1 VVLHVS
7 IKLIS
12 QRARVYFGEKT
23 SARSGMNLR
32 VVLVE
37 PMYDGNIGSVARSMK
52 NFGFD
57 QLVLVNPCRID
68 DFGNAMASHAKDIL
82 DKAKVVPTLEGALD
96 GAGLVVGTTGKRL
109 GDEHKHLR
117 LHIREPWLTPA
128 QLAEKLNGKD
138 CDVALLLGRENWGL
152 TNQELQLCNLLV
164 SIPTSSSY
172 PIMNLAHAATII
184 LYELSRVDPGGTPLA
199 GPETLERLQVSARS
213 LLDEINYP
221 SHKREFR
228 MMMFKRI
235 FGRAELTEREAN
247 TLLGMLKLIR
257 WQVNNNDDNNRSQV
271 NPLNPERSPP
281 SASRP
286 RG

>member
-1 VVLHVS
+1 VKETVGTPCKPYDHAQKMENGS
-7 IKLIS
+7 IKI
-12 QRARVYFGEKT
+12 V
-23 SARSGMNLR
+23 NLR

-82 DKAKVVPTLEGALD
+82 DKAKVVATLEEAVRESS
-96 GAGLVVGTTGKRL
+96 LVIGTTGKRL

-128 QLAEKLNGKD
+128 QLVDKLNGKD
-138 CDVALLLGRENWGL
+138 CEVALLLGRETWGL

-164 SIPTSSSY
+164 SIPTSDLY
-172 PIMNLAHAATII
+172 PVMNIAQAATIL
-184 LYELSRVDPGGTPLA
+184 LYELSRVEPGGIALA

-213 LLDEINYP
+213 LLEEINYP

-228 MMMFKRI
+228 MTMFKRI

-247 TLLGMLKLIR
+247 TLLGMLKLLR
-257 WQVNNNDDNNRSQV
+257 WQVNNRRHKSNTIKQSEGSPTSCSCSQ
-271 NPLNPERSPP
+271 NQS
-281 SASRP
+281 
-286 RG
+286 

>member
-1 VVLHVS
+1 
-7 IKLIS
+7 
-12 QRARVYFGEKT
+12 
-23 SARSGMNLR
+23 MNLR

-82 DKAKVVPTLEGALD
+82 DKAKVVATLKEALYGAS
-96 GAGLVVGTTGKRL
+96 LVVGTTGKRL

-138 CDVALLLGRENWGL
+138 CEVALLLGRETWGL
-152 TNQELQLCNLLV
+152 TNQELELCNLLV
-164 SIPTSSSY
+164 SIPTSPSY

-184 LYELSRVDPGGTPLA
+184 LYELSQVDHGGVALA
-199 GPETLERLQVSARS
+199 GPETLGRLQAGFRS
-213 LLDEINYP
+213 LLVEINYP
-221 SHKREFR
+221 GYR
-228 MMMFKRI
+228 MDFKMIMLKRI

-247 TLLGMLKLIR
+247 TLLGMTKLIR
-257 WQVNNNDDNNRSQV
+257 WRVNNHKGQVNE
-271 NPLNPERSPP
+271 LKPEESAP
-281 SASRP
+281 SVSLP

>member
-1 VVLHVS
+1 LY
-7 IKLIS
+7 L
-12 QRARVYFGEKT
+12 GEREFIWVMRPL
-23 SARSGMNLR
+23 ARSGMNLR

-68 DFGNAMASHAKDIL
+68 DFGKAMASHAWDIL
-82 DKAKVVPTLEGALD
+82 GKAKVVSTLEEAVRESS
-96 GAGLVVGTTGKRL
+96 LVVGTTGKRL

-128 QLAEKLNGKD
+128 QLAEKLKGKD
-138 CDVALLLGRENWGL
+138 CEVALLLGRENWGL
-152 TNQELQLCNLLV
+152 TNEELQLCNLLV
-164 SIPTSSSY
+164 SIPTSDLY
-172 PIMNLAHAATII
+172 PVMNLAMAATVL
-184 LYELSRVDPGGTPLA
+184 LYELSQVEPGGTPLA
-199 GPETLERLQVSARS
+199 GPETLERLQVSTRG

-221 SHKREFR
+221 GHKREFR

-247 TLLGMLKLIR
+247 TLLGILKLLR
-257 WQVNNNDDNNRSQV
+257 WQVNNHKDQV
-271 NPLNPERSPP
+271 NPPEPED
-281 SASRP
+281 
-286 RG
+286 

>member
-1 VVLHVS
+1 M
-7 IKLIS
+7 
-12 QRARVYFGEKT
+12 GDKT
-23 SARSGMNLR
+23 LARSEIMNLR

-37 PMYDGNIGSVARSMK
+37 PMYDGNIGSVARAMK

-82 DKAKVVPTLEGALD
+82 DKAKVVATLEEAVRESS
-96 GAGLVVGTTGKRL
+96 LVIGTTGKRL

-128 QLAEKLNGKD
+128 QLVDKLNGKD
-138 CDVALLLGRENWGL
+138 CEVALLLGRETWGL

-164 SIPTSSSY
+164 SIPTSDLY
-172 PIMNLAHAATII
+172 PVMNIAQAATIL
-184 LYELSRVDPGGTPLA
+184 LYELSRVEPGGIDLA
-199 GPETLERLQVSARS
+199 GPETLERLQASARS

-221 SHKREFR
+221 LHKREFR
-228 MMMFKRI
+228 MTMFKRI

-247 TLLGMLKLIR
+247 TLLGMLKLLR
-257 WQVNNNDDNNRSQV
+257 WQVNDHKRQGDTINQKED
-271 NPLNPERSPP
+271 SPAP
-281 SASRP
+281 
-286 RG
+286 

>member
-1 VVLHVS
+1 
-7 IKLIS
+7 
-12 QRARVYFGEKT
+12 
-23 SARSGMNLR
+23 M
-32 VVLVE
+32 VE

-82 DKAKVVPTLEGALD
+82 DKAKVVYTLAEAIN
-96 GAGLVVGTTGKRL
+96 GAGLVVGTTAKRL

-117 LHIREPWLTPA
+117 LHIRDPWLTPA
-128 QLAEKLNGKD
+128 QLADKLNGKD
-138 CDVALLLGRENWGL
+138 CNVALLLGRENWGL

-164 SIPTSSSY
+164 SIPTSELY
-172 PIMNLAHAATII
+172 PVMNLAQAATIL
-184 LYELSRVDPGGTPLA
+184 LYELSRVKPGRFTLA

-213 LLDEINYP
+213 LLEEINYP
-221 SHKREFR
+221 SYKREFK

-247 TLLGMLKLIR
+247 SLLGMLKLLR
-257 WQVNNNDDNNRSQV
+257 WQVSNRNRQG
-271 NPLNPERSPP
+271 NAIDQQEDLPLHDQIVKPDQS
-281 SASRP
+281 
-286 RG
+286 